1 MNARGLARP
10 ILAAGLAALA
20 AARGARAREWTPA
33 ASPSETR
40 NAVAAPGQPLAAILA
55 DLLYDP
61 FVPLEAA
68 ESGGSLL
75 VHYAVPLL
83 DGSSAYM
90 EFKSGSYIPCV
101 PPGSGSPSPCG
112 ANAWSSQ
119 IWNVRKLVWSH
130 GVLTT
135 AWSFAS
141 DWKPVP
147 AGGGVADWEPV
158 FHPALAGDF
167 LYVPG
172 SSGTV
177 YKLSTASG
185 NVVARINPFGIPDNP
200 T

>member
-1 MNARGLARP
+1 MNTPGLGPRV
-10 ILAAGLAALA
+10 LLAGLAALA
-20 AARGARAREWTPA
+20 AAHVARAQAGAPPR
-33 ASPSETR
+33 SDSETR
-40 NAVAAPGQPLAAILA
+40 NMAAASGQPLAAILA

-147 AGGGVADWEPV
+147 AGGGVANA
-158 FHPALAGDF
+158 HTK
-167 LYVPG
+167 PG
-172 SSGTV
+172 
-177 YKLSTASG
+177 
-185 NVVARINPFGIPDNP
+185 RIPRRKP
-200 T
+200 